1 MVHIKRPQVEQHSLE
16 AVTAE
21 VEVLLGKL
29 RMELEV
35 APTDRKAH
43 QDLLR
48 RTIQAAECGCQ
59 VKEATE
65 IGLGQNK
72 GLAVIS

>member
-1 MVHIKRPQVEQHSLE
+1 MVYINRPQAEQHSLE

-21 VEVLLGKL
+21 IEVLLGKL

-48 RTIQAAECGCQ
+48 RIIQSAECECQ
-59 VKEATE
+59 VKKATE

-72 GLAVIS
+72 